1 MTFSIVAFD
10 AATGQLGIAVQSKA
24 FAVGRG
30 VPWLQAGVGAVATQ
44 ANTNVQY
51 GPRGLELLRAG
62 HSPAEAVRELIES
75 DPARK
80 VRQVGIV
87 DAQGRA
93 ATYTGENC
101 LDHAKGL
108 AGDGWTCQGNILAS
122 ADVVTAMAE
131 AYTTTQ
137 APFAERLLAALAAG
151 QEAGGDARGMQS
163 AALRIVGENPNHP
176 HGMLIDLRVD
186 DHHSPIE
193 ELIRIYHVGEKAKE
207 AFAGDYICYAG
218 DIVYMADQL
227 MQKLHIPS
235 LQGLAEYLGVA
246 DAIHGRK
253 ISRQFRQAIDAER
266 QK

>member
-10 AATGQLGIAVQSKA
+10 AATGQLGVAVQSKA
-24 FAVGRG
+24 FAVGRA

-44 ANTNVQY
+44 ANANPHY
-51 GPRGLELLRAG
+51 GPRGLELLKAG
-62 HSPAEAVRELIES
+62 YSPADALAELTQA
-75 DPARK
+75 DPGRK
-80 VRQVGIV
+80 IRQVGMV

-101 LDHAKGL
+101 LDHARGL
-108 AGDGWTCQGNILAS
+108 AGDGWACQGNILAS

-151 QEAGGDARGMQS
+151 QEAGGDVRGMQS
-163 AALRIVGENPNHP
+163 AALRIVGPNPNRP
-176 HGMLIDLRVD
+176 VGMLNDLRVD

-193 ELIRIYHVGEKAKE
+193 ELIRIYHVGQKAKE
-207 AFAGDYICYAG
+207 AFAGEFICYAG

-227 MQKLHIPS
+227 MQKLRIPS
-235 LQGLAEYLGVA
+235 LQGLADYLGVA

-253 ISRQFRQAIDAER
+253 ISVQFRRAIDAER
-266 QK
+266 EK

>member
-10 AATGQLGIAVQSKA
+10 AATGQLGCAVQSKA
-24 FAVGRG
+24 FAVGSR

-44 ANTNVQY
+44 ANVNPHY
-51 GPRGLELLRAG
+51 GSRGLELLRAG
-62 HSPAEAVRELIES
+62 HTPADAIAGLTQS
-75 DPARK
+75 DPGYK
-80 VRQVGIV
+80 IRQVGIV
-87 DAQGRA
+87 DVQGRS

-101 LDHAKGL
+101 LEHARGL
-108 AGDGWTCQGNILAS
+108 AGDGWACQGNILAS

-163 AALRIVGENPNHP
+163 AALRIAGHNPNQP
-176 HGMLIDLRVD
+176 DGILIDLRVD

-193 ELIRIYHVGEKAKE
+193 ELIRIYHVRQKAIE
-207 AFAGDYICYAG
+207 AVTGDYICYAG
-218 DIVYMADQL
+218 DIVYIADQL

-235 LQGLAEYLGVA
+235 LQGLAEHLGVH
-246 DAIHGRK
+246 DAISGRK
-253 ISRQFRQAIDAER
+253 ISQQFRQAIDAER